1 MHTIRISRIEEGA
14 KVLLLAFPVERYLA
28 VIVQQALRMSAI
40 ISYNVAELA
49 KCHRFYHLKRVMAYS
64 VPLYI
69 YVGHH
74 KEDISK
80 ILGGVASYKARID
93 LIKTLVKRVFNLTSY
108 KVITLQS
115 QQLCHTLY
123 IIEPLLLFPFLNAVN
138 ITRYL
143 LNPLVQQSPHTA
155 ARQIQ
160 PYLLAIPQSAPPQ
173 PLNHLGCCKLVI
185 VYGIT
190 PLGKVYLGVHI
201 SEYVYGVR

>member
-1 MHTIRISRIEEGA
+1 M
-14 KVLLLAFPVERYLA
+14 LFAFPVKRYLA

-93 LIKTLVKRVFNLTSY
+93 SGKAGIQPYLV
-108 KVITLQS
+108 QS
-115 QQLCHTLY
+115 NYASVPAALPYAFVRCVHHH
-123 IIEPLLLFPFLNAVN
+123 IIEPFLLFPFLNTVN

-160 PYLLAIPQSAPPQ
+160 PYLLA
-173 PLNHLGCCKLVI
+173 V
-185 VYGIT
+185 T
-190 PLGKVYLGVHI
+190 
-201 SEYVYGVR
+201 